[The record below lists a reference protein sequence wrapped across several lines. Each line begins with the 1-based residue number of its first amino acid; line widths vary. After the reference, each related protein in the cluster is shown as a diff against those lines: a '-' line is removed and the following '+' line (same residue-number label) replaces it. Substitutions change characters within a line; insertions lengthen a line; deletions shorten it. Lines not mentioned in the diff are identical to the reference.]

1 MNIKK
6 IFLMTLSLF
15 ACVCGAK
22 GSETKVFYTPLEIE
36 TYVPISR
43 SNIVSASHYSFL
55 LTPGYDMDR
64 VLGILNSKVP
74 GMAFDEKR
82 IRILIELDYG
92 VNSVYIDSNG
102 CALQAGKKWVI
113 DKKMVNELSG
123 IFDRYCVKNK

>member
-1 MNIKK
+1 MNIKN
-6 IFLMTLSLF
+6 IFSTTLYLF
-15 ACVCGAK
+15 ACLCAAK

-55 LTPGYDMDR
+55 LTPGSDLDR
-64 VLGILNSKVP
+64 VSEILNSKVP
-74 GMAFDEKR
+74 SMAFDEKR

-102 CALQAGKKWVI
+102 CAFQSGKKWSI
-113 DKKMVNELSG
+113 DKRLVNELSG
-123 IFDRYCVKNK
+123 IFDRYCVKKK